1 MPFSA
6 PARRQPVNGTAGR
19 KDAPDRWNIRED
31 ENDGLRGCRVDA
43 RRHRGPGA
51 GGAPARG
58 GLTMKDEAT
67 FGRILASLHEAALDP
82 ARWPGFSAVVDEA
95 LGVHGGS
102 MLFGD
107 GETDEEVRI
116 GFQWTCTRGERRPDL
131 ERLYFGTY
139 YPLDE
144 RVPRLRHA
152 PDGQLFHNTELFT
165 EQELK
170 TSPVHHVF
178 STRTNCGNAVNVR
191 LDGPRGSRILWFVH
205 DPVDRD
211 GWSSARLDSV
221 RRLLPHIR
229 ETVRVQVALGRAGTL
244 GMTLENLLDATGL
257 GVVQLDGRGRIV
269 AANDRARSLLRTGDV
284 LFDTGGSL
292 FARTP
297 EANDE
302 LQDLLTRALPPFG
315 TRGVG
320 GSMIARRPSGPPP
333 LVLHVI
339 PVDGRD
345 THPGAWPVAALVLV
359 PSVAEAADVDVGA
372 VAELLRFTRAESQVA
387 VLLARGM
394 SVREV
399 AAATG
404 RRPSTVRSHVKHMFT
419 KHGLNRQADLVRLVR
434 SLAGVDGASIR
445 DSPES

>member
-1 MPFSA
+1 MASTRLRA
-6 PARRQPVNGTAGR
+6 GGGPARDRNG
-19 KDAPDRWNIRED
+19 
-31 ENDGLRGCRVDA
+31 
-43 RRHRGPGA
+43 
-51 GGAPARG
+51 
-58 GLTMKDEAT
+58 MKDEAT
-67 FGRILASLHEAALDP
+67 FGLVVASLHVAALDP
-82 ARWPGFSAVVDEA
+82 ARWPGFSAIVDEA
-95 LGVHGGS
+95 LGVHGS
-102 MLFGD
+102 SLLFGD
-107 GETDEEVRI
+107 GETDEDVRI
-116 GFQWTCTRGERRPDL
+116 GFQWTCTRGQRRPDL
-131 ERLYFGTY
+131 ERLYYGTY

-152 PDGQLFHNTELFT
+152 PVGRLFHNTELFT
-165 EQELK
+165 GPELK
-170 TSPVHHVF
+170 ASPVYNMF
-178 STRTNCGNAVNVR
+178 RTHNSGNAVNVR
-191 LDGPRGSRILWFVH
+191 LDGPGASRILWFVH

-315 TRGVG
+315 TRGAA
-320 GSMIARRPSGPPP
+320 GSMIAKRPSGQPP
-333 LVLHVI
+333 LVVHLI
-339 PVDGRD
+339 PVDDPGPY
-345 THPGAWPVAALVLV
+345 PGAWPVAALVLV
-359 PSVAEAADVDVGA
+359 PNVAAAADVDVGA
-372 VAELLRFTRAESQVA
+372 VAEMLRFSRAESQVA

-394 SVREV
+394 TVREV

-404 RRPSTVRSHVKHMFT
+404 REPSTVRSHVKHMFT
-419 KHGLNRQADLVRLVR
+419 KQGLARQADLVRLVR
-434 SLAGVDGASIR
+434 SLAGVNGAGQSTWNV
-445 DSPES
+445 PEP